1 MTPINMGK
9 RIAIWTIGS
18 ALLAALLLWSADAL
32 TMRVAARPWR
42 PGAPTKVIQIPAGYG
57 LDEVGKLLARE
68 GVIRSSFAFRFYA
81 WRRGLNERLQ
91 AGEYELGP
99 GMSSAE
105 IADRIARGEVR
116 PRGVL
121 VTIPEGVR
129 LTELVDRFRDAGLPQ
144 AEVLEQMRAQ
154 AWRDEFA
161 FLPVQPERTLE
172 GYLFPDTYRF
182 LPEVSADDIVAKLL
196 TTFERRV
203 LTREIQSAVAASGR
217 TLDDAVSM
225 ASLLEREVRS
235 DEDQQLVAG
244 ILWKR
249 FDAGVPLQVD
259 ATVAYLTGKKTTA
272 LTADDLAIDSP
283 YNTYRRAGLPVGP
296 INNPGTRSIRNALN
310 SRTSDYWFYLSKP
323 DGSTVFSKT
332 RQEHEAAIRQFLRP

>member
-1 MTPINMGK
+1 MGK
-9 RIAIWTIGS
+9 RIAISVFG
-18 ALLAALLLWSADAL
+18 AALFAALFLWSADAL

-42 PGAPTKVIQIPAGYG
+42 PGAPTKVVEIPAGHG
-57 LDEVGKLLARE
+57 LDEVGNLLARE
-68 GVIRSSFAFRFYA
+68 GVIRSSFVFQFYA

-91 AGEYELGP
+91 AGEYELDP

-105 IADRIARGEVR
+105 IAGRIARGEVR

-121 VTIPEGVR
+121 VIIPEGTR
-129 LTELVDRFRDAGLPQ
+129 LTELIDRFRAAGLPQ
-144 AEVLEQMRAQ
+144 ADALAQMRIGR
-154 AWRDEFA
+154 WRDDFS
-161 FLPVQPERTLE
+161 FLPTRSDRTLE

-182 LPEVSADDIVAKLL
+182 LPDVSADDVTAKLL

-203 LTREIQSAVAASGR
+203 LTREIQSAVTASGR
-217 TLDDAVSM
+217 TLDEVVIM

-249 FDAGVPLQVD
+249 LDAGTLLQVD
-259 ATVAYLTGKKTTA
+259 ATVAYLAGKKTTA
-272 LTADDLAIDSP
+272 LTIDDLAIESP
-283 YNTYRRAGLPVGP
+283 YNTYRHTGLPDGP

-310 SRTSDYWFYLSKP
+310 QKLSDYWFYLSKP
-323 DGSTVFSKT
+323 DGSTVFSRT
-332 RQEHEAAIRQFLRP
+332 SQEHEAAIRQFLRL